1 MLEQFIK
8 SIFAYFVKIEP
19 MNAYVQ
25 SIPVGVQYP
34 CYLLNKCDI
43 NTEAINS
50 FYFMNTVHLYV
61 RCFGENEIDLKN
73 KVNNL
78 TQTIFA
84 EYRKIP
90 VLDIDGIETD
100 RFIRIENI
108 ESIEIPVDQNEMY
121 CVEINFSFDTTHNVN
136 IEELAFIGQVGISY
150 A

>member
-136 IEELAFIGQVGISY
+136 IEELASIGQVGISY